1 MMLANDGKKGCTHLE
16 QLCNRNNIDRTKPI
30 TLEILAAH
38 SVVQLAD
45 LIIVYNK
52 HAGPDKEYEQ
62 TPSKM
67 DLLVAAA
74 EVVEPKKKTL
84 KDHIEDQGNIKVAP
98 VDMMEF
104 AKLACVKNGDVKL
117 PDKSDTH
124 KFKIKGFSTKKKTLL
139 QGMEVVPIKN
149 PKKESMASEF
159 NKLLEAQKLPVGK
172 PKLVRQVGIH
182 KQDMRKFDDE
192 ALLKAFEFANRVERW
207 RLGEIKTQP
216 APKKL
221 SSKYASTPG
230 S

>member
-1 MMLANDGKKGCTHLE
+1 MMLANDGRSGCTHLE

-30 TLEILAAH
+30 TLEILAFY

-52 HAGPDKEYEQ
+52 HAGPGKEYEQ

-67 DLLVAAA
+67 DILASVAS
-74 EVVEPKKKTL
+74 EKKTL

-98 VDMMEF
+98 VDMVEF

-139 QGMEVVPIKN
+139 EGMEVVPIKN
-149 PKKESMASEF
+149 AKKGSMASEF
-159 NKLLEAQKLPVGK
+159 NKMLKAHPPFDGLPVTK
-172 PKLVRQVGIH
+172 PKLVRQVGVH
-182 KQDMRKFDDE
+182 KQDLRKFDDG

-221 SSKYASTPG
+221 SSKYAKA
-230 S
+230 